1 MKRNHLLNLIA
12 IYNQQTLA
20 LADALNAAKKQYG
33 RKDLLKVLP
42 ISATRLDY
50 LCGIAEVKY
59 RFLSCEHMAEV
70 VHVIQKTKWLKRA
83 KKEGWSA
90 LELRKQIRASQKSIV
105 APVTQKRLPQWSRNI
120 MLATQELNRSK
131 DINIDAA
138 KELVSK
144 LQQVIESKW
153 KQ

>member
-1 MKRNHLLNLIA
+1 MTQKQLLNEIA
-12 IYNQQTLA
+12 AYNRQTLA

-33 RKDLLKVLP
+33 RAALLKMIP
-42 ISATRLDY
+42 MSSTRVDY

-59 RFLSCEHMAEV
+59 RYVSCEHMAEV
-70 VHVIQKTKWLKRA
+70 LGVIQKTKWLKRA

-120 MLATQELNRSK
+120 MLATQELNRSR
-131 DINIDAA
+131 DINVDAA

-144 LQQVIESKW
+144 LQQVINNKG
-153 KQ
+153 